1 MNIVE
6 PIIIFIGTATQVY
19 YSEYLV
25 TVLKKLS
32 FDVNLHK
39 KKLKTVAREIAL
51 LGEKNPCHASLVE
64 LILFMELV
72 QKSVC
77 DRIGSRQR
85 KITWKSMNK
94 LD

>member
-39 KKLKTVAREIAL
+39 KKIKNSCQGNSTTWGKKSLPCKPGGINSLHGARA
-51 LGEKNPCHASLVE
+51 
-64 LILFMELV
+64 
-72 QKSVC
+72 
-77 DRIGSRQR
+77 
-85 KITWKSMNK
+85 KICM
-94 LD
+94 